1 MKSKPDWLP
10 SSDAEIT
17 NAYLAAIIKSSND
30 AIISKD
36 LNSIITSWNESA
48 KRLFGY
54 TAEEAIGQPVTMLFP
69 EDRLDEE
76 DKIINQIRRG
86 EQVEHFETKRKH
98 KDGTLID
105 VSLTISPI
113 KDSEGKIIGAS
124 KIARDITERK
134 KAEAELKALKETLEQ
149 RVEERT
155 QSLQEL
161 ASKLNKAEE
170 NERQR
175 IASELHDNLG
185 QMLTIAKIRIDGLQH
200 HSLPET
206 VSKEVK
212 ELKQVIHDAVSYNRN
227 LMEELNPPPLAE
239 EESIDKIVTWTV
251 KKIEEKGLE
260 VTIKDDGKPKPVSR
274 EMRSIFHQ
282 SVRELL
288 QNVIK
293 HADTHEAL
301 VSITREN
308 DQVMVTVE
316 DEGKGFNVNKETM
329 KPTEEGGFGL
339 FNIKGRVNWHGGS
352 FEIHS
357 EAEKGTK
364 VTLYA
369 PINES

>member
-1 MKSKPDWLP
+1 MNSKPDWLP
-10 SSDAEIT
+10 SRDAEIT
-17 NAYLAAIIKSSND
+17 NAYLSAIIKSSND

-36 LNSIITSWNESA
+36 LDSIITSWNESA

-69 EDRLDEE
+69 EDRIDEE
-76 DKIINQIRRG
+76 DKIISRIRRG
-86 EQVEHFETKRKH
+86 ERVDTFETKRKR

-105 VSLTISPI
+105 ISLTVSPI
-113 KDSEGKIIGAS
+113 EDSEGNIIGAS

-134 KAEAELKALKETLEQ
+134 KAEAELKALNETLEQ

-185 QMLTIAKIRIDGLQH
+185 QMLTVAKIKVDGLQH
-200 HSLPET
+200 QPLADT
-206 VSKEVK
+206 VTKDVE
-212 ELKQVIHDAVSYNRN
+212 ELHQVIHDALSYNRN
-227 LMEELNPPPLAE
+227 LMEELNPPPLTE
-239 EESIDKIVTWTV
+239 EESVDKIVNWTV

-260 VTIKDDGKPKPVSR
+260 VTIKEDGKHKPVNR
-274 EMRSIFHQ
+274 DIRYILYQ

-288 QNVIK
+288 HNVIK
-293 HADTHEAL
+293 HADTNEAL

-308 DQVMVTVE
+308 DRVKVTVE
-316 DEGKGFNVNKETM
+316 DKGKGFDVNKETM
-329 KPTEEGGFGL
+329 TPTEEGGFGL
-339 FNIKGRVNWHGGS
+339 FNIKERVNWHGGK

-357 EAEKGTK
+357 ELGKGTT
-364 VTLYA
+364 VIIYA
-369 PINES
+369 PLSES